1 MQKTALFWEFYHLAF
16 FDDLHHAHKK
26 RSTTAPAEIGKIYTM
41 IGKDI
46 HEVPK
51 LSSGDIGVLQKL
63 DKTITANTLCDP
75 AKQKKI
81 PMRSCVVTGE
91 KLPKRELLRIVRTI
105 DGTVVCDLSGKIN
118 GRGAYIKKDV
128 DVLEKAKKTK
138 ILEKRLECTISDE
151 TYEEVKNEI
160 EKM

>member
-1 MQKTALFWEFYHLAF
+1 M
-16 FDDLHHAHKK
+16 
-26 RSTTAPAEIGKIYTM
+26 
-41 IGKDI
+41 
-46 HEVPK
+46 
-51 LSSGDIGVLQKL
+51 
-63 DKTITANTLCDP
+63 
-75 AKQKKI
+75 KQKKI
-81 PMRSCVVTGE
+81 PMRNCVVTGE
-91 KLPKRELLRIVRTI
+91 KLPKRELLRIVRTT